1 MARSQEGCL
10 PQASQNQSRAYVAQP
25 HFCTHIP
32 TCFSLIL
39 IKNFK
44 MVCCHSTPAPD
55 GLHRSGNGHTLQ
67 HSMKRA
73 QENSAPAKLYL
84 KVIWPWVPPLKI
96 GGYKLSGYKIVNL
109 WNCRVIKVSN
119 TKPQRQVVSVHT
131 DGAPPAPSPRLQC
144 AGGIRHLS

>member
-1 MARSQEGCL
+1 M
-10 PQASQNQSRAYVAQP
+10 
-25 HFCTHIP
+25 
-32 TCFSLIL
+32 
-39 IKNFK
+39 KNFK